1 MFTQIFHKTKS
12 ENTSAKTQVK
22 FFWDFRKELEKTMT
36 ELEVILTAELEK
48 LFTIDSIIS
57 GNNDIKIRIRDEAE
71 WTEKRISAILRY
83 HHDDEK
89 YGNVHI
95 EILVAE
101 LSERNKSLFLGKYLI
116 TDRKSIIKNIL
127 EASISAMRARL

>member
-57 GNNDIKIRIRDEAE
+57 GNNDIKIRIRDEVE
-71 WTEKRISAILRY
+71 WTERRISAILRY